1 MLFTVAALISIY
13 CAVVLLLF
21 LGQRALIYPAPKG
34 PAAIPPSFTRVSLD
48 TADGLSLTG
57 AWRAASPGKPT
68 IVFFHG
74 NGDSLPGAAIAT
86 QRFAAAGYGVLLADY
101 RGYAGNPGAPD
112 DSGLFA
118 DGRAAIAF
126 LQRHGIAP
134 EQLVLMGASL
144 GTGVATRLAAE
155 HAPAALVLV
164 SPFTSLPDAGAAA
177 LPLVPVRLLMHDR
190 FDNLGAI
197 PQVHAPVLVLHATDD
212 RIIPFAQGEAL
223 AKAAPD
229 GKLVRFAGYGH
240 QLQFTT
246 AAQDAVIDWLASL
259 RR

>member
-1 MLFTVAALISIY
+1 MLFTVAALIGLY
-13 CAVVLLLF
+13 CAVVVLLF
-21 LGQRALIYPAPKG
+21 LGQRAMIYPAPKG
-34 PAAIPPSFTRVSLD
+34 PATIPSGFTRVSLD
-48 TADGLSLTG
+48 TADGLSLTS
-57 AWRAASPGKPT
+57 AWRVASPGKPT

-74 NGDSLPGAAIAT
+74 NGDSLPGAAIAM

-112 DSGLFA
+112 EAGLFA
-118 DGRAAIAF
+118 DGRAAVAF

-134 EQLVLMGASL
+134 ERLVLMGASL

-164 SPFTSLPDAGAAA
+164 SGFTSLPDAGAAA
-177 LPLVPVRLLMHDR
+177 LPLVPVRLLMRDR
-190 FDNLGAI
+190 FDNLGTI

-229 GKLVRFAGYGH
+229 GRLVRFAGYGH

-246 AAQDAVIDWLASL
+246 PAQDAAIAWLAGL
-259 RR
+259 HL